1 MRPPAAGV
9 CGVEDIFGGRG
20 QSGFLADGESGLV
33 PREDEQRVDEVPGMI
48 HFGADV
54 RDRGAQFAGRAA
66 GAAQQDVD
74 GGANDGQRGAQF
86 VGCVGDEPLLA
97 LGIRAPDLCCN
108 ILA

>member
-1 MRPPAAGV
+1 MRPPVAGV

-33 PREDEQRVDEVPGMI
+33 PREDEQ
-48 HFGADV
+48 
-54 RDRGAQFAGRAA
+54 
-66 GAAQQDVD
+66 QQDVD